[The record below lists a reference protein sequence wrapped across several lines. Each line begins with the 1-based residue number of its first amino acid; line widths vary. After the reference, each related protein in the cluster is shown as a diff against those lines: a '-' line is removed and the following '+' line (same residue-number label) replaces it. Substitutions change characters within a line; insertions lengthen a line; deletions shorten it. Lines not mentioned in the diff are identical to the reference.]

1 MTNDLPRLE
10 LTPDPNKN
18 NDFIIFRHPS
28 KGVKSNSITQNLV
41 DNKKHSTKKKESTK
55 RKRST
60 KKNSSTKRKRST
72 KKNRSTRKSFF
83 NLFT

>member
-41 DNKKHSTKKKESTK
+41 DKKKDSTKNKESTKKKEITKRNRSTQ
-55 RKRST
+55 RKRSIQ
-60 KKNSSTKRKRST
+60 S
-72 KKNRSTRKSFF
+72 NRSTRKSFF